1 MSCNTQGKLAGSSKA
16 AGPTGLEL
24 GSTPDTLTAFCSFT
38 FGFNLMLAMGS
49 KKGCLGSP
57 APRALGSG
65 PSSTL
70 AFGRA
75 PTLLGW
81 CSRLWFPHLFDTRTL
96 DLLPD
101 LLELIFSTGT

>member
-57 APRALGSG
+57 ASE
-65 PSSTL
+65 STWL
-70 AFGRA
+70 RTELHPCFRPGAYTPWLVL
-75 PTLLGW
+75 PTLVSSPLRHSD
-81 CSRLWFPHLFDTRTL
+81 SRLAA
-96 DLLPD
+96 
-101 LLELIFSTGT
+101 